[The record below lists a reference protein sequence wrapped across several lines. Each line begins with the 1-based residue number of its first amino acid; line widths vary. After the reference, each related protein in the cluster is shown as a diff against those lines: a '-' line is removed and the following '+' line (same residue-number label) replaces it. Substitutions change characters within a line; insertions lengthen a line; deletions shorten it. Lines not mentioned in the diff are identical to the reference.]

1 MFSISGFTFEVQKL
15 YVYLSHIVRQMLF
28 WPLLGIAIA
37 ASRARWAQVGWKIV
51 KWNSHML
58 FSQNC
63 SFVLT
68 ADTPFDVFVYTTKW
82 NFLRY
87 VVFLK
92 KIKIFH
98 LFWIQFS
105 TLAFINTFVNY
116 LIKYLDN
123 QLEMFICAANLVLC
137 YKPIWSWPPEKNV
150 TIIHEILFDSFS
162 AGDHSKK
169 N

>member
-1 MFSISGFTFEVQKL
+1 MHSLCFWMAISAWKHKKILIIARFSISGFTFEVQKL

-68 ADTPFDVFVYTTKW
+68 ADTPFDVFVYTPKW

-87 VVFLK
+87 VICIYK
-92 KIKIFH
+92 KRKVLQPKSNF
-98 LFWIQFS
+98 
-105 TLAFINTFVNY
+105 FIYFEFNF
-116 LIKYLDN
+116 
-123 QLEMFICAANLVLC
+123 QL
-137 YKPIWSWPPEKNV
+137 
-150 TIIHEILFDSFS
+150 
-162 AGDHSKK
+162 
-169 N
+169 

>member
-1 MFSISGFTFEVQKL
+1 MTWWLGIFTLSFSCGEASTLFLNGEFRLKVCFQFKVFHQRYNFNFIVHKL
-15 YVYLSHIVRQMLF
+15 YVYLSCIVQQMVF
-28 WPLLGIAIA
+28 WPLLGIATT

-68 ADTPFDVFVYTTKW
+68 ADTLFDVFVYTTKW

-92 KIKIFH
+92 KSNF
-98 LFWIQFS
+98 
-105 TLAFINTFVNY
+105 FIYFVFNF
-116 LIKYLDN
+116 
-123 QLEMFICAANLVLC
+123 QL
-137 YKPIWSWPPEKNV
+137 
-150 TIIHEILFDSFS
+150 
-162 AGDHSKK
+162 
-169 N
+169 